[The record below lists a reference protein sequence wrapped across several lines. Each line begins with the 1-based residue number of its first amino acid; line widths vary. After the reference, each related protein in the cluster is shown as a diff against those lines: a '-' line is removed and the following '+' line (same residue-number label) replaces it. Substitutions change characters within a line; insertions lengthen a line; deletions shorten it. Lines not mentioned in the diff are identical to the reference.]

1 MLTAIRNPEPESD
14 RRLLAI
20 QEANISKNV
29 LKVVDQK
36 YWNQLSF
43 QGKQTEFFDTC
54 MAISQ
59 IVNNKLY
66 RCISPSLEGYFKKKW
81 SVSRAQVYRLYE
93 SSSILKVIS
102 KFIQS
107 CFKDPFSHS
116 RSEFV
121 GSSRIV

>member
-1 MLTAIRNPEPESD
+1 MQQRAQIIFEIFDLPKRMLTAITNNIEPESD
-14 RRLLAI
+14 RRLLSI

-43 QGKQTEFFDTC
+43 QGKQNEFYDTC

-93 SSSILKVIS
+93 SSSILKVML
-102 KFIQS
+102 
-107 CFKDPFSHS
+107 
-116 RSEFV
+116 V
-121 GSSRIV
+121 